1 MMFFTGLPP
10 VPVVQTDWHPFGASR
25 NFSLPVSFPDSGE
38 KFSLQSAVSVDVK
51 MIIENL
57 QATDSA
63 CAMSSE
69 PSSQAQTNT
78 APKRRSEGMLDRSS
92 IRILKGAAVEELKP
106 AYPSCTHDTEESN
119 LGRCTLESDSDESVD
134 RDIEEAIQEYLK
146 KKTENPS
153 FTSKA
158 GDTNVLPGAHRAI
171 ESSAAKISNG
181 ISQGNEGVNP
191 PKTGLDLA
199 NIVSR
204 ESAGSRCSSPCSI
217 SSNDSF
223 ELSIQAEIER
233 FLQEKRNRETGSNSS
248 PKSEAV
254 SVGRTEQKE
263 NLVKVGQKKRKRY
276 IKSSAGNQRH
286 PVPQPVINTNSQVPK
301 SSQFRKSEVVCSS
314 EKGSEGNPKSNKN
327 VTSRKKPRSRHRFK
341 ELHKS
346 SNTRWGLSA
355 ESRVNPINAQVELS
369 DSSSDD
375 GIEEAIQLYQLEQKK
390 GKTKDVAFVLGLL
403 PHKSPQKYADMT
415 SHMRSR
421 EKERL
426 QTAVSKRNC
435 IQKPGRPCPANL
447 SDTDTSDSDDCL
459 IQTKRNTTDS
469 RLGWKETFHSETL
482 SESPPKRERSLMTK
496 VQSPADS
503 ILGGAPSEKGEHA
516 GKGKTSCENT
526 NVASQQV
533 TLSSD
538 SESSSAD
545 SSDSIEKEIQTYL
558 ALKASQSSQ
567 KSSKVGTVSDLDRNF
582 SQEPKIE
589 DNLNTSS
596 SLFISLSS
604 SSSQTSLLQKKRLK
618 NNVSSDHKLEKEKLR
633 ESQPSESS
641 VEALV
646 LTNNSTVTSKINLKD
661 SSSGQNI
668 ADMSNIWYSMT
679 LSQNQEKLSPKDRVG
694 EKQSTV
700 KAVHDSW
707 QTDEKSSSLDSDE
720 DLDRATKDLL
730 QTRKK
735 LGKRSRDMKNRC
747 KKRVRFTGA
756 EVLTYSEQSTGIGDK
771 TLRTAGEG
779 YTVSHGP
786 LKSCLSKSNK
796 SACRRYLDLKSKGN
810 KKTEEHSECE
820 GNSKMTSIRN
830 LKIGLSC
837 GTAFSTA
844 DGPTW
849 KNITIENSS
858 SADSDDG
865 IEQEILK
872 FLAEKARANSRLNE
886 PTDDPN
892 TVHGF
897 KRQEEENKQSEMTD
911 LDRALSTLPQQAEGS
926 QRVNMKGPCR
936 LEDEPTAGY
945 FQREMERA
953 GTESK
958 TNINQ
963 QDLLQNI
970 HGTCRAQCQNEDKH
984 TLGEPPATS
993 KTETKAGIVLG
1004 SLQVDNIVCPGKG
1017 VCRSDVLEDK
1027 KMTTSPENIQ
1037 RKTTQSLAS
1046 EQSVPYVNSKLLL
1059 TGQPKLQAGQIRSP
1073 KQTVNKLWNIFQTDC
1088 LSDTESVSQENGTCR
1103 RGQYSRDSW
1112 SDLGRGTNQSSPAVV
1127 NTLSHVGWAGSAKM
1141 KSEKGKNQGQPLASL
1156 MPSVSVGAQCSEVSQ
1171 LPSIVGQEQ
1180 SDHNYQ
1186 SGVKSEEREYS
1197 DATFTH
1203 SNCETLHLCEMSGAC
1218 SCLPIA
1224 EPTIASAHKEGS
1236 SVEQRVD
1243 SVGAASATET
1253 LIAEEASKGEASSKC
1268 KSGGTGVTLLSLQCQ
1283 PLSQTSSGSKIE
1295 EQNDRGSRAEEAA
1308 QGNSPEAFYDR
1319 ASDHSDDDSRVD
1331 TDRSGLQRQGAEV

>member
-10 VPVVQTDWHPFGASR
+10 VSVVQTDWHPFGASR
-25 NFSLPVSFPDSGE
+25 NFSLPVSFSDSGE
-38 KFSLQSAVSVDVK
+38 EFSLQSAVSVDVK

-63 CAMSSE
+63 CAMNSE

-106 AYPSCTHDTEESN
+106 AYPSCTLDTEESN
-119 LGRCTLESDSDESVD
+119 LGRCTLDSDSDESVD

-158 GDTNVLPGAHRAI
+158 SGTNVLPGTHTAI
-171 ESSAAKISNG
+171 ENSAAKISNG

-191 PKTGLDLA
+191 PKIA

-204 ESAGSRCSSPCSI
+204 EPAESRCSSPCSI

-233 FLQEKRNRETGSNSS
+233 FLQEKRNRETGNNSS

-263 NLVKVGQKKRKRY
+263 NLVKVGQKKRKRC
-276 IKSSAGNQRH
+276 IKSSAGTQRN
-286 PVPQPVINTNSQVPK
+286 PVPQPVINTNSQVGNTK
-301 SSQFRKSEVVCSS
+301 SSQFRKSEAVCSS
-314 EKGSEGNPKSNKN
+314 EKGSEGNPKSYKN
-327 VTSRKKPRSRHRFK
+327 VASRKKARSRHRFK

-346 SNTRWGLSA
+346 SNTQWGLSA
-355 ESRVNPINAQVELS
+355 EFTESKVNPVNAQVELS

-415 SHMRSR
+415 SPMRSR

-426 QTAVSKRNC
+426 QTAMSKRNC
-435 IQKPGRPCPANL
+435 IPKPGRPCPANL

-459 IQTKRNTTDS
+459 IQTERNTTDS
-469 RLGWKETFHSETL
+469 RLGWKETFQSETL
-482 SESPPKRERSLMTK
+482 SESSPKWERSLMTK

-516 GKGKTSCENT
+516 GKGKTSCEYT
-526 NVASQQV
+526 NVASKQV

-545 SSDSIEKEIQTYL
+545 SSDSIEKEIQNYL

-567 KSSKVGTVSDLDRNF
+567 KSSKVRTESDLDRNF

-589 DNLNTSS
+589 DNLNTSP

-618 NNVSSDHKLEKEKLR
+618 NNVGSGHKLEKEKLR
-633 ESQPSESS
+633 ESQPHESS

-646 LTNNSTVTSKINLKD
+646 LTNNSTVTSKINLKG
-661 SSSGQNI
+661 SSSGQTI
-668 ADMSNIWYSMT
+668 PDMSNIWYSMT

-771 TLRTAGEG
+771 TLWTTGEG

-796 SACRRYLDLKSKGN
+796 SACRRYLDSKSKGN
-810 KKTEEHSECE
+810 KKTEEHSDCE

-830 LKIGLSC
+830 LKVGLSC

-844 DGPTW
+844 DGQTW

-897 KRQEEENKQSEMTD
+897 KRQEEENKRSEMTD
-911 LDRALSTLPQQAEGS
+911 LDRTLSTLPQQAEGS
-926 QRVNMKGPCR
+926 HRVHMKGPCR

-945 FQREMERA
+945 FQREVERA

-970 HGTCRAQCQNEDKH
+970 YGTCRAQCQNEDKY

-993 KTETKAGIVLG
+993 KTETKAGIVPG

-1027 KMTTSPENIQ
+1027 KMTTSLENIQ

-1059 TGQPKLQAGQIRSP
+1059 TGQSKPQAGQIRSP
-1073 KQTVNKLWNIFQTDC
+1073 KQTVNKLWNTFQTDC

-1103 RGQYSRDSW
+1103 RGQYSRDNRSG
-1112 SDLGRGTNQSSPAVV
+1112 LGRGTNQSSQAVV
-1127 NTLSHVGWAGSAKM
+1127 NTLSHVGWAGRAKM
-1141 KSEKGKNQGQPLASL
+1141 KSEKDKNQGQPLASL
-1156 MPSVSVGAQCSEVSQ
+1156 LPSVGAQCSEVSQ

-1186 SGVKSEEREYS
+1186 SGMKSEERDYS
-1197 DATFTH
+1197 DATCTH
-1203 SNCETLHLCEMSGAC
+1203 SNCETLYLCEMSGAC
-1218 SCLPIA
+1218 SCLPIG
-1224 EPTIASAHKEGS
+1224 EPTVASAHKEGS

-1243 SVGAASATET
+1243 SIEAASATET

-1268 KSGGTGVTLLSLQCQ
+1268 KSGGTGVTLLSIQCQ

-1295 EQNDRGSRAEEAA
+1295 EQNDKGSRAEEAA